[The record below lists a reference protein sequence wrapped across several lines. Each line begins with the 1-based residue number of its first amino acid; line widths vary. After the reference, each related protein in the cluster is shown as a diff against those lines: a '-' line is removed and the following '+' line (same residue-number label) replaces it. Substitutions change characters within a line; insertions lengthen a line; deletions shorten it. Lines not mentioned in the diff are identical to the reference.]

1 MVCLFILIFD
11 SSLYRVKTENDESFS
26 SQGNEFDEYF
36 TSEENRVKNNH
47 SGLELLVCR
56 VDSDITMLR
65 NPKPIACRHK
75 L

>member
-11 SSLYRVKTENDESFS
+11 SSLYRVKTENDEPFS
-26 SQGNEFDEYF
+26 SQGNEYF
-36 TSEENRVKNNH
+36 TSEDNRVKNNH

-65 NPKPIACRHK
+65 NPKSIACRHK